1 MGEVYRARDTRLDRT
16 VAIKVLPASL
26 SADPSLRQR
35 LEREARA
42 ISSLDHPHICGLY
55 DIGLDGGHD
64 YLVMQYLEGS
74 TLASRLERGA
84 LPLAE
89 AMKIGAQIAE
99 ALAAAHRRGI
109 VHRDLKPGNV
119 MLTASGA
126 KLLDFGLAKSSA
138 IREPMD
144 PGRTM
149 AALTAERTILGTLH
163 YMAPEQVEGRDAD
176 SRSDIFALGAV
187 LYEMLSGRRPFDGDS
202 PASVIASIL
211 STEPR
216 PIADV
221 APLAPRSLD
230 RVIARC
236 LAKNPDDRWQ
246 SASDLAFEL
255 RAQADVR
262 NRDVAPLAS
271 AAPRRRTAA
280 WLAGAAVIALAGGA
294 AGWLLK
300 RQPPSTP
307 RPVVRALLPLATGD
321 ELSYHDR
328 TDFGQ
333 PVALSPDGRVVAYV
347 MLGSPTKLVLRTVDT
362 GESRVLV
369 QAAAIGE
376 VFFSPDSQFVG
387 FVSGAGGA
395 DRPWTPGIGGSIR
408 KISVSGGAA
417 TTVADGIGSIK
428 GAWWGA
434 DGFIYYSPAP
444 GMGLWRAPAAGGQ
457 GEKLTSPDRSQGEK
471 THRRPFLL
479 PGNKS
484 LLFVVGT
491 SRIDSF
497 DDARIEALRLSDRSR
512 HRLIDGGTAP
522 LYLASGHL
530 LYARAGKLVAVPFDP
545 ERLAVEGAPMTVL
558 EGVADQ
564 PASGVSNH
572 AISADGTIVYLA
584 RSSDGS
590 RGHVA
595 ISDRQGRV
603 KRKYEAPVGTFTGRV
618 SPDGNRFAMDPDGA
632 TQQLT
637 VLDFGQSG
645 NQRLTFEWDNSTPMW
660 MPDGSRIVFRSN
672 RDSEVRNLYWIAAD
686 GGGTAE
692 RLTTSDHEQVP
703 SSVAGRQLLFEESDP
718 STRTDIWVMSLD
730 TRKSEPLIQT
740 PADEVSARFSPDGR
754 WLAYQSNKSGSW
766 EVYVQPFP
774 STGRT
779 WQVSRDGGVYPVW
792 QRGGG
797 ELVYRRGATDVMAV
811 SVSTSGDFRAT
822 MPVKLFSLSTTDQ
835 FLDVTPEGDFVV
847 AQRLEPPSITS
858 LQVIVNWIDELRA
871 KMRVRGLVE

>member
-603 KRKYEAPVGTFTGRV
+603 KRKYEAPVGTFTGREPLCHGSGRRHAAV
-618 SPDGNRFAMDPDGA
+618 DRPRFRAERQPAAHVRVGQLHADVDAGRLTHRVQVESRQRSAKPLLDRCRRWRYCGAPHHERPRAGTVLGCRPSVAVRRERSFDTDRHLGDVARHAQVRAADPDTGGRSLG
-632 TQQLT
+632 Q
-637 VLDFGQSG
+637 VL
-645 NQRLTFEWDNSTPMW
+645 
-660 MPDGSRIVFRSN
+660 SRRTLAGVP
-672 RDSEVRNLYWIAAD
+672 V
-686 GGGTAE
+686 
-692 RLTTSDHEQVP
+692 EQVRILGGLR
-703 SSVAGRQLLFEESDP
+703 SAVSLD
-718 STRTDIWVMSLD
+718 RTDLAGV
-730 TRKSEPLIQT
+730 
-740 PADEVSARFSPDGR
+740 ARWR
-754 WLAYQSNKSGSW
+754 RL
-766 EVYVQPFP
+766 
-774 STGRT
+774 
-779 WQVSRDGGVYPVW
+779 SRVAA
-792 QRGGG
+792 R
-797 ELVYRRGATDVMAV
+797 RRGTGLQARRHRRH
-811 SVSTSGDFRAT
+811 GR
-822 MPVKLFSLSTTDQ
+822 LG
-835 FLDVTPEGDFVV
+835 LDI
-847 AQRLEPPSITS
+847 R
-858 LQVIVNWIDELRA
+858 
-871 KMRVRGLVE
+871 